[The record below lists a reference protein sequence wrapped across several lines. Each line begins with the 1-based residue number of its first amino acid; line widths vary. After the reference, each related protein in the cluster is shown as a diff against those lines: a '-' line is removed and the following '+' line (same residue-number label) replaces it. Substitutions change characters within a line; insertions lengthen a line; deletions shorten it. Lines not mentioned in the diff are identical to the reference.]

1 MPVPLMDPNAQVAPF
16 LDELEQIASGVI
28 RSGRFIFG
36 PQVEGFE
43 QEAAEYLGV
52 KHAIGVANGTDAL
65 SIALRCLGV
74 EEGDEVI
81 CPAYTFFATPETIS
95 SVGATPVF
103 ADVDPGSC
111 CLDVEDVR
119 SKITGRTRAI
129 MPVHLFGHVAD
140 MDAINQLAT
149 EHGLAVLEDAAQA
162 WGAERGGTKAGAFG
176 DAATF
181 SFFPTKNLPCFGD
194 GGMIVTNRDDVAE
207 LARMLRFH
215 GSRDKKTFTHIG
227 YNSRLDAI
235 QAAFL
240 RRNLTEVDAW
250 NAHRRQVADWYAD
263 AGLGDVIELPP
274 VEDGVTPI
282 WHLYVARTE
291 HRDQLVA
298 GCNDAGI
305 GATVYYGDPHHLQP
319 VYADLGHA
327 PGDLPVTEHLCR
339 TGVALPMFAT
349 MTRDQVDEV
358 VATITAAV
366 PSGDAAGV

>member
-1 MPVPLMDPNAQVAPF
+1 MAVPLMDPNAQVAPYM
-16 LDELEQIASGVI
+16 DELEQIASRVL

-36 PQVEGFE
+36 PEVEGFE
-43 QEAAEYLGV
+43 SEAAAYLGV

-74 EEGDEVI
+74 GPGDEVI

-103 ADVDPGSC
+103 ADVDPRTC
-111 CLDVEDVR
+111 CLDVDDVR
-119 SKITGRTRAI
+119 SKLTGRTKAI
-129 MPVHLFGHVAD
+129 VPVHLFGHVAD
-140 MDAINQLAT
+140 MDAINALAR
-149 EHGLAVLEDAAQA
+149 EHDLAVLEDAAQA
-162 WGAERGGTKAGAFG
+162 WGAERDGAKAGALG

-194 GGMIVTNRDDVAE
+194 GGLITTDRDDVADM
-207 LARMLRFH
+207 ARMLRFH
-215 GSRDKKTFTHIG
+215 GSHDKKTFSHIG
-227 YNSRLDAI
+227 YNSRLDAL

-240 RRNLTEVDAW
+240 RRNLQEIDGW
-250 NAHRRQVADWYAD
+250 NAHRRQVAEWYEQAD
-263 AGLGDVIELPP
+263 LGELVELPAR
-274 VEDGVTPI
+274 EGGVTPI
-282 WHLYVARTE
+282 WHLYVVRTD
-291 HRDQLVA
+291 HREQLLA
-298 GCNDAGI
+298 TCGERGI

-327 PGDLPVTEHLCR
+327 PGDLPVTERLCR

-358 VATITAAV
+358 VAAV
-366 PSGDAAGV
+366 RAGVPTRATTA